1 MGCGDRSA
9 DRKSHA
15 EAFGLCRAEAFED
28 AFRHGG
34 SGPVPVSSTETTT
47 LPEAREHPELPGA
60 FGDPDHRF
68 DAIHVQVQQYLP
80 QLNSIAEDG

>member
-1 MGCGDRSA
+1 
-9 DRKSHA
+9 
-15 EAFGLCRAEAFED
+15 
-28 AFRHGG
+28 
-34 SGPVPVSSTETTT
+34 VPVSSTETTT

-80 QLNSIAEDG
+80 QLNSIAVDA